1 MAEMTAE
8 QQACYAAMLSG
19 RTMTPLGY
27 HPERS
32 AALLMPDSI
41 FVGVHPQGPFD
52 RLYQGVQR
60 WNSASPD
67 AMGYVIANIPNPLWR
82 LSDRT
87 DVVNYYT
94 SNSAPQAGPAVF
106 QWEEDQANIPQQKG
120 LLATIMD
127 KLRGSNS

>member
-1 MAEMTAE
+1 MAVMTAE
-8 QQACYAAMLSG
+8 EQAAFAAMQSGQSMQPVGYLPDARAQNILSD
-19 RTMTPLGY
+19 
-27 HPERS
+27 
-32 AALLMPDSI
+32 AV

-52 RLYQGVQR
+52 RMYQGVQR

-67 AMGYVIANIPNPLWR
+67 AMGYVIADIPNPLWR
-82 LSDRT
+82 LSART

-106 QWEEDQANIPQQKG
+106 EWEAEQSDMPQSKG

-127 KLRGSNS
+127 KLRGSSS